1 MKKTALLLACVFSA
15 AFCTPAYAI
24 NWVPLLHNTPA
35 ERFTEDDM
43 RMFAASVNKALGETA
58 DGQTVS
64 WENPATKARGSI
76 VVEQTGTRDGLIC
89 KNIRITNEARNRKA
103 TQVLTLCQEKS
114 GEWTFAHPATK
125 K

>member
-1 MKKTALLLACVFSA
+1 MKKTLLLLACLFSA
-15 AFCTPAYAI
+15 ALGTAAYAI
-24 NWVPLLHNTPA
+24 NWTPLLHNTPA
-35 ERFTEDDM
+35 ERFTDDDM
-43 RMFAASVNKALGETA
+43 RMFAAAVNKALGETP

-76 VVEQTGTRDGLIC
+76 MVEQTGTRDGLLC
-89 KNIRITNEARNRKA
+89 KSIRITNEARNRKA

-114 GEWTFAHPATK
+114 GEWTFAHPGTK